1 MLFFLLVPWGCFLL
15 WRIRR
20 AYVFHS
26 NELPAIV
33 ALHVMILVSFTMT
46 LIDTPYAPS
55 TTPTTPHGRVV
66 GMTSLQWNPL
76 LYMYANCALLLIP
89 TAWTIWIQRR
99 LVDLPMSIVQLL
111 LLGGL
116 VYWLS
121 FAQLPDAC
129 DYSNP
134 KVMRLSL
141 CG

>member
-33 ALHVMILVSFTMT
+33 ALHIMILVSFTMT

-66 GMTSLQWNPL
+66 GMTSLL
-76 LYMYANCALLLIP
+76 A
-89 TAWTIWIQRR
+89 
-99 LVDLPMSIVQLL
+99 
-111 LLGGL
+111 
-116 VYWLS
+116 
-121 FAQLPDAC
+121 
-129 DYSNP
+129 
-134 KVMRLSL
+134 
-141 CG
+141 